1 MNANRTCVALLV
13 ALCTAGTLTACE
25 KFEQDDRERNAQE
38 ISIEQ
43 LPLAVKSVVAKE
55 AEGGSAKEAETF
67 TKDGKTLYGVTIAK
81 NGKEEELL
89 VSETGEI
96 VGREAPGKEDD
107 HD

>member
-13 ALCTAGTLTACE
+13 AFGITATLTACE
-25 KFEQDDRERNAQE
+25 KFEQDDRERNAQK
-38 ISIEQ
+38 ISLEQ
-43 LPLAVKSVVAKE
+43 LPPAVKTAVSKQTE
-55 AEGGSAKEAETF
+55 EGSAKEAETF

-89 VSETGEI
+89 ISETGEI

>member
-1 MNANRTCVALLV
+1 MKVDRSCAALLI

-25 KFEQDDRERNAQE
+25 KLEQDDRERNAQQ

-55 AEGGSAKEAETF
+55 SEGGSAKEAETF
-67 TKDGKTLYGVTIAK
+67 IKDGKTLYGVTIAR
-81 NGKEEELL
+81 NGNEEELL

-96 VGREAPGKEDD
+96 VGRKAPGKKEDND
-107 HD
+107 